1 MEVLRASL
9 SGFLKAFI
17 HKIVDTGP
25 SPIQFPWLPCL
36 LSFRDDS
43 LTSTS
48 YMVDQEG

>member
-25 SPIQFPWLPCL
+25 SPIQ
-36 LSFRDDS
+36 LSLASVSF
-43 LTSTS
+43 
-48 YMVDQEG
+48 